1 MKATAHFR
9 IIFHMKI
16 ICFSFRLFSLNIL
29 SSVILFALLRGTSK
43 RNNFHSQ
50 NWKRWPCFFPGTLP
64 AMKLHG
70 SDTPRAPSKS
80 REAILQLAARRQRR
94 PLTSSLGSWE
104 RLQCRRLF
112 STKMCCT
119 WSLEDSP
126 EGATVFISLAEDSPR
141 ERVVPFKLR
150 AELRLL
156 EVIDGIWTC
165 GVYGFCR
172 TNEDNLIFVSYFV
185 FFKCLSF
192 SSCVWRGVLT
202 LGCVTNFESFSWW
215 SSLVELIKYSSRA
228 EYFWNTLVNPPPI
241 LPSSSPP
248 ILGP

>member
-1 MKATAHFR
+1 MSLRHESNSSFPNHLSYENYLLFVS
-9 IIFHMKI
+9 IILIEYSLLGYSLCSPSRNVKTKQ
-16 ICFSFRLFSLNIL
+16 FSLTKLKAAAVFLPGN
-29 SSVILFALLRGTSK
+29 SSSDET
-43 RNNFHSQ
+43 
-50 NWKRWPCFFPGTLP
+50 
-64 AMKLHG
+64 G

-104 RLQCRRLF
+104 RLQCRCLL

-165 GVYGFCR
+165 GVYGSAGR
-172 TNEDNLIFVSYFV
+172 TKTTSYLSLISCFSNVCHSVRVFGAVFWHLAVLLILNLSRDGVHL
-185 FFKCLSF
+185 LS
-192 SSCVWRGVLT
+192 
-202 LGCVTNFESFSWW
+202 
-215 SSLVELIKYSSRA
+215 
-228 EYFWNTLVNPPPI
+228 
-241 LPSSSPP
+241 
-248 ILGP
+248 